1 MWTMKMLWLSIAKT
15 NLNDESSIESDE
27 DDNNC
32 NDDYDDIN
40 DRGYVDVDDVDWNLH
55 LFHLKCDA
63 HFQNYVQNVYEQ
75 LP

>member
-1 MWTMKMLWLSIAKT
+1 MTQALINQS
-15 NLNDESSIESDE
+15 
-27 DDNNC
+27 
-32 NDDYDDIN
+32 NDDYNDIN
-40 DRGYVDVDDVDWNLH
+40 DRGDADVDDVDWNLH

>member
-1 MWTMKMLWLSIAKT
+1 MTQALINQS
-15 NLNDESSIESDE
+15 
-27 DDNNC
+27 

-40 DRGYVDVDDVDWNLH
+40 DRGDADVDDVDWNLH
-55 LFHLKCDA
+55 LFHLKCDT